1 MKSCKS
7 CKTCHTFLV
16 DWLHDKRIKEGSEI
30 ASRLLRILDI
40 PKETHKMISAI
51 ADKEVTEVELL
62 LLFQDNQEIQLLI
75 AFLEDSI
82 MPRVAERWLT
92 KCVRH
97 LWVLLADLHEDH
109 LNPDTKL
116 PLYISH
122 RSPHKPS

>member
-92 KCVRH
+92 KCIRH
-97 LWVLLADLHEDH
+97 LWTILVDLHEDH
-109 LNPDTKL
+109 LNPDIKL
-116 PLYISH
+116 PPQLSDG
-122 RSPHKPS
+122 SSSVPS